1 MLQLT
6 STMKTRSSL
15 GIALG
20 ALLAVLPA
28 NVRAQSVGRMVGY
41 DVLHAGG
48 DIVGTWAAPF
58 HSTARDWL
66 GAGAVL
72 ALSAAVS
79 PLDDDV
85 DRWFLDHQ
93 KDAVFSSLK
102 EFREGGRAFAGSTIT
117 PAALGVYIIGVA
129 TKNRGIRDGV
139 WGCVA
144 SYASESVVRT
154 QVMYRLVGRLRPDS
168 LRDDHVQ
175 IRSEQG
181 DQYKFYFPGSN
192 AWGKHSVPAG
202 HVANVAACASFLS
215 HRFGNPYVTIP
226 AYAITAGV
234 GVGRLVDRRHWTS
247 DTVLGAL
254 FGYAVGKEV
263 AQRSRERL
271 HRDSGSGD
279 NGGGELLL
287 GSSDGSMLIG
297 WHLTF

>member
-1 MLQLT
+1 VRI
-6 STMKTRSSL
+6 RSSIGVGL
-15 GIALG
+15 
-20 ALLAVLPA
+20 ALLLADCSEA
-28 NVRAQSVGRMVGY
+28 HAQSVGRMLAY

-79 PLDDDV
+79 PLDDNI

-93 KDAVFSSLK
+93 RDAAFSSLK
-102 EFREGGRAFAGSTIT
+102 ELREGGRAFAGSTIT
-117 PAALGVYIIGVA
+117 PAAAGVYVIGLV
-129 TKNRGIRDGV
+129 TKSQGIRDGV

-144 SYASESVVRT
+144 AYASESFVRT

-168 LRDDHVQ
+168 
-175 IRSEQG
+175 IRGAHTQAPNGQG
-181 DQYKFYFPGSN
+181 DQYKFFFPGSN
-192 AWGKHSVPAG
+192 AWGKHSLPAG
-202 HVANVAACASFLS
+202 HVANISACASFLS
-215 HRFGNPYVTIP
+215 HRFGNPYVTVP
-226 AYAITAGV
+226 AYAVAAGV

-263 AQRSRERL
+263 ALRSRERREREDG
-271 HRDSGSGD
+271 HSGD
-279 NGGGELLL
+279 DGEAGGMFF
-287 GSSDGSMLIG
+287 GSSGNDLLIG
-297 WHLTF
+297 WHGRF